1 MARFSLK
8 STLISVLFLIIFI
21 LTISQIKHEKNPKL
35 DPKGPKNSDPKEAL
49 EMFESENESPIEKRI
64 KNNILKAEQ
73 NQLKALTPEE
83 FKKLPKPNEVIK
95 IAHGPVVT
103 KKNEIKLTVLQKF
116 SQLLKT
122 YQCSGQLQSTKV

>member
-1 MARFSLK
+1 MKADEKQRNK
-8 STLISVLFLIIFI
+8 
-21 LTISQIKHEKNPKL
+21 LT
-35 DPKGPKNSDPKEAL
+35 D
-49 EMFESENESPIEKRI
+49 
-64 KNNILKAEQ
+64 
-73 NQLKALTPEE
+73 EE

-122 YQCSGQLQSTKV
+122 YQCSGQLQSTKVWWILKYVVYLQCCAIENHQDPVYVVNWHFSRGPDKC

>member
-1 MARFSLK
+1 MMVRNMMKADEKQRNK
-8 STLISVLFLIIFI
+8 
-21 LTISQIKHEKNPKL
+21 LT
-35 DPKGPKNSDPKEAL
+35 D
-49 EMFESENESPIEKRI
+49 
-64 KNNILKAEQ
+64 
-73 NQLKALTPEE
+73 EE
-83 FKKLPKPNEVIK
+83 FEKLPKPNEVIK